1 MSDTMVGS
9 GISREELDD
18 GQLWVLTLDTPPANI
33 LDARKIEALTDVF
46 HQAGETKS
54 VKAILFQAA
63 GSHFS
68 FGASVEEHLPGACE
82 SMIPAFHELFRALL
96 AAEVACLAAVQ
107 GRCLGGALELV
118 TPCLRIWAAGGATFG
133 QPEINL
139 GVFAPVASLMLA
151 DRVGRAR
158 AEELCVSGRIV
169 DATEAHRIG
178 LVDELTDDPAA
189 AALDYARAQLLPKS
203 ASSLRLATRAVRL
216 ERRPAL
222 AEALDGV
229 ERLYLETLM
238 ATADAAEGL
247 SAFLDKRRPQWRDQ

>member
-1 MSDTMVGS
+1 VNDATAAS

-33 LDARKIEALTDVF
+33 LDARKIQVLIDTF
-46 HQAGETKS
+46 HLARETRS
-54 VKAILFQAA
+54 LKAILFQAT

-82 SMIPAFHELFRALL
+82 SMIPAFHELFRGML
-96 AAEVACLAAVQ
+96 AAEVVCLAAVN

-118 TPCLRIWAAGGATFG
+118 TPCMRIWASGGASFG

-139 GVFAPVASLMLA
+139 GVFAPVASLLLG

-169 DATEAHRIG
+169 DAADAHRIG
-178 LVDELTDDPAA
+178 LVDELTDDPSA
-189 AALDYARAQLLPKS
+189 AALAYARTQLLPKS
-203 ASSLRLATRAVRL
+203 ASSLRLAIRAARL
-216 ERRPAL
+216 ERRAAL
-222 AEALDGV
+222 AEALDAV

-238 ATADAAEGL
+238 STADAVEGL
-247 SAFLDKRRPQWRDQ
+247 NAFVGKRQPVWRNQ